1 MGDGSIIIMMMLPT
15 TPIPLQ
21 ILPQIIPLNLPPP
34 NIHKMIPCRL
44 RFLPF
49 LRILPRFCH
58 HLPLLLPLLLQP
70 PPILRHLPQHLP
82 LLLLRKLILGFVL
95 LLVFCEV
102 GLEVAA
108 LVLDEDGAETLAKV
122 LFVDLAL
129 AGFFGVVIAAAAAAV
144 TPALA
149 SGGGA
154 AGV

>member
-1 MGDGSIIIMMMLPT
+1 MGDGSIIIIMMLPT

-44 RFLPF
+44 RFLLF
-49 LRILPRFCH
+49 LPRFCH

-102 GLEVAA
+102 GFEVAA
-108 LVLDEDGAETLAKV
+108 LVLDEDRAEALAKV